1 MYFTYLLF
9 IYFALLFYPLLT
21 RSVHLNLPH
30 FIRSA
35 LFFSLSPYRC
45 VAAGVG
51 LREIEGHLDKRSLK
65 VTRRPGNA
73 KAWRSENAS
82 QVRVLYLHGY
92 ESVCVCGR
100 D

>member
-1 MYFTYLLF
+1 MNKFHPLSPILLTLLTFFVHFTYSPF
-9 IYFALLFYPLLT
+9 
-21 RSVHLNLPH
+21 SHLI
-30 FIRSA
+30 F
-35 LFFSLSPYRC
+35 RC

-82 QVRVLYLHGY
+82 QVRVRVLYLHVNAIVSLFVF
-92 ESVCVCGR
+92 ER